1 MYIENEDKLR
11 DYFDNI
17 LQNGMFGD
25 DGSLICPDE
34 PNPPS
39 TSDINLYD
47 LMGDDYYPYLSKDV
61 NGDYTIT
68 IEDFDNKVIAEE
80 VQIHP
85 CAVDG
90 FAEFCRRYL
99 ASYERLQGKK

>member
-1 MYIENEDKLR
+1 MHNYNEDKWH
-11 DYFDNI
+11 DY
-17 LQNGMFGD
+17 LYTQYERRQ
-25 DGSLICPDE
+25 CEEVEE
-34 PNPPS
+34 PTPPS

-61 NGDYTIT
+61 NGDYTLT
-68 IEDFDNKVIAEE
+68 VEDFDNKVIAED
-80 VQIHP
+80 VQINP

-99 ASYERLQGKK
+99 ASYERLQCKK

>member
-1 MYIENEDKLR
+1 MFIENEDRLR
-11 DYFDNI
+11 DYFDNM
-17 LQNGMFGD
+17 LQNGMFGND
-25 DGSLICPDE
+25 YVEES
-34 PNPPS
+34 NPPS
-39 TSDINLYD
+39 ISDINLYD

>member
-1 MYIENEDKLR
+1 MYIENEDRLR
-11 DYFDNI
+11 DYFDNM
-17 LQNGMFGD
+17 LQNGMFGED
-25 DGSLICPDE
+25 YEEE

-39 TSDINLYD
+39 TSDVNLYD

-61 NGDYTIT
+61 NGHYTMT

-80 VQIHP
+80 VQINP
-85 CAVDG
+85 CAIDG

-99 ASYERLQGKK
+99 ASYERLQGKKK

>member
-1 MYIENEDKLR
+1 MFIENEDRLR
-11 DYFDNI
+11 DYFDNM

-25 DGSLICPDE
+25 DDSYLDE

-39 TSDINLYD
+39 TSDVNLYD

-61 NGDYTIT
+61 NGDYTLT
-68 IEDFDNKVIAEE
+68 VEDFDNKVIAEE
-80 VQIHP
+80 VQIHS

-99 ASYERLQGKK
+99 ASYDRLQGKK